1 MIGGFGMTSF
11 LTHYMPNVVQLGWTG
26 DTGWGT
32 SIVQTL
38 YMTFWPAILG
48 GILGLIFGVALV
60 ITKPG
65 GILENAFWF
74 GLCDK
79 VVSLFRA
86 IPFIILLAFIA
97 PFTQLLVGTQIGMT
111 AALVPLSLGVFPFFA
126 RQVQV
131 ALESVDSGK
140 VEAAQAL
147 GATNTDIIFDVYIRE
162 ARSELVRVSTVTLIS
177 LIGLTAMAGAIGAGG
192 LGNTAIS
199 YGYNRFNNDVTLV
212 ATLLVLLLV
221 LIVQLVGDWLA
232 QRLNHQAR

>member
-1 MIGGFGMTSF
+1 MTSF

-38 YMTFWPAILG
+38 YMTFWPAIFG

-162 ARSELVRVSTVTLIS
+162 ARSELGRVSTVTLIS

>member
-1 MIGGFGMTSF
+1 MTSF
-11 LTHYMPNVVQLGWTG
+11 LTQYMPNVVQLGWTG

-32 SIVQTL
+32 SIAQTL
-38 YMTFWPAILG
+38 YMTFWPAIFG
-48 GILGLIFGVALV
+48 GILGLIFGVILV

-65 GILENAFWF
+65 GILANGFWF

-79 VVSLFRA
+79 VVSVFRA

-147 GATNTDIIFDVYIRE
+147 GATNTDIIFDVYLRE

-212 ATLLVLLLV
+212 ATILVLLLV
-221 LIVQLVGDWLA
+221 LIIQLVGDWLA
-232 QRLNHQAR
+232 KRLNHQAR

>member
-1 MIGGFGMTSF
+1 MTSF

-38 YMTFWPAILG
+38 YMTFWPAIFG

>member
-1 MIGGFGMTSF
+1 MTSF

-38 YMTFWPAILG
+38 YMTFRPAIFG
-48 GILGLIFGVALV
+48 GLLGLIFGVALV